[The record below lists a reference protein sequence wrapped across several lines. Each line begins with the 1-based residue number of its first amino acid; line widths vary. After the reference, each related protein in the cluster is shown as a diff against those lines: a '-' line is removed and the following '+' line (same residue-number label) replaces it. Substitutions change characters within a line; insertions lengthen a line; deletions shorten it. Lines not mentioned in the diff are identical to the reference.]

1 MDWSQSIDLG
11 VGPPHDLFVE
21 MDELNGSEWQEQARW
36 IKFEENL
43 LEGAERWSKAHIAS
57 LSFHSVINLRQVL
70 EQCKALSHH

>member
-1 MDWSQSIDLG
+1 LNWHQVVDFGG
-11 VGPPHDLFVE
+11 VPHDLFVE

-43 LEGAERWSKAHIAS
+43 LERAERWSKAHIAS

-70 EQCKALSHH
+70 EQCNLFCLQI